1 MSEEHIETVWSR
13 EDNTFISNPM
23 TSLPQILKNLCSE
36 NLSVWMTT

>member
-1 MSEEHIETVWSR
+1 MCEKHIENVFSH
-13 EDNTFISNPM
+13 EDNIFISNPV